1 MESQLNI
8 LAESL
13 DKKLLVL
20 KEIQKY
26 NEEQEK
32 SFQSDQIDMDS
43 FDAAVEKKGQL
54 IEKLTRL
61 DAGFETMYAK
71 LSEELKDNRAKYAAQ
86 IKVLQQK
93 VTEVTELSI
102 SIQAQEQRNKK
113 LVEAYFSRERA
124 NIRNGRKSS
133 KAAYDYYKNMNNSNF
148 VPPQYMDSKK

>member
-61 DAGFETMYAK
+61 DAGFEIMYAK
-71 LSEELKDNRAKYAAQ
+71 LSEELKDNHAKYAAQ

-93 VTEVTELSI
+93 VTEVTELSV

>member
-32 SFQSDQIDMDS
+32 VFQSEQVDMDG

-54 IEKLTRL
+54 IERLTRL

-71 LSEELKDNRAKYAAQ
+71 LSEELKNNRAKYTVQ
-86 IKVLQQK
+86 IKSLKEK
-93 VTEVTELSI
+93 VAEVTELSV
-102 SIQAQEQRNKK
+102 SIQAQERRNKK
-113 LVEAYFSRERA
+113 LIEEYFARERA

-133 KAAYDYYKNMNNSNF
+133 KAAYDYYKNMNRANF
-148 VPPQYMDSKK
+148 IPPQYMDSKK